1 MSKIHKT
8 FTEICTRLDIKTASE
23 AESVG
28 MTEELI
34 EFLWPVGGEVDTTT
48 PVEIIAQI
56 AKFTGT
62 RAGYW
67 VDMERD
73 DTLAKVEATETDFIG
88 MYRHIHLPL
97 EPKHC
102 LFCGCERISY
112 FRTLQFKACLDC
124 QQTEPFNL
132 KPDQEP
138 LLGPSR
144 NIKRGDS

>member
-1 MSKIHKT
+1 MSKAHQT
-8 FTEICTRLDIKTASE
+8 FVEICTRLGITTTSE
-23 AESVG
+23 AEQAG

-48 PVEIIAQI
+48 HVEIIAQI

-62 RAGYW
+62 IPKTW

-73 DTLAKVEATETDFIG
+73 DILAAVEAVEVDFTNT
-88 MYRHIHLPL
+88 HESIHLPL

-112 FRTLQFKACLDC
+112 FRTLQFKSCLDC
-124 QQTEPFNL
+124 QKTEPFNL
-132 KPDQEP
+132 KPNQEP
-138 LLGPSR
+138 LLGPAR